1 MNNITAWACDFSKN
15 TGEGKLARDFVD
27 RFSSLQKVNFFIYSP
42 ESLSITIYKKKILD
56 IKKRKRSE
64 SGFLHRFIF
73 PTFGILFLL
82 FNFYFKK
89 RKISYLNYCPL
100 WNILIFALLP
110 KNCLLGPI
118 TGSNIFYRAKFI
130 SILKLILVRPLYKIS
145 LGFIKIK
152 KWTVILSTNILVNI
166 FKKEKYLNYFE
177 NYIIFSIFKKNFFVN
192 SKYKDIDL
200 LIYYRVH
207 YNKDNL
213 FYLNICKKLS
223 KNFNIHVIGD
233 YINFP
238 NVYNHGQLEQKKVFK
253 LLKRTKCTLA
263 TSENILSLFS
273 LEALKFNVKIF
284 YNIKF
289 KNNLLNKFVQLYPV
303 SFLKLN
309 STYFKI
315 SKVLE
320 NYKYMENKISFP
332 RDIVNNRIDLFLSFI
347 RY

>member
-15 TGEGKLARDFVD
+15 TGEGKLARNFVD
-27 RFSSLQKVNFFIYSP
+27 RFSSLQKVNFFIFSP
-42 ESLSITIYKKKILD
+42 GSFSIKIYKKKILD

-64 SGFLHRFIF
+64 SAFLHRFIF
-73 PTFGILFLL
+73 PTFGIFFLL

-89 RKISYLNYCPL
+89 KKISYLNYCPL

-118 TGSNIFYRAKFI
+118 TGSNIFYRPKLI
-130 SILKLILVRPLYKIS
+130 SILKLLLVRPLYKIS

-152 KWTVILSTNILVNI
+152 KWTIILSTDVLVDV
-166 FKKEKYLNYFE
+166 FKKEKYFNYFE
-177 NYIIFSIFKKNFFVN
+177 NYIIFSILKKKFFIN

-200 LIYYRVH
+200 LLYYRIH

-223 KNFNIHVIGD
+223 KNFNIHVVGD
-233 YINFP
+233 YINLP
-238 NVYNHGQLEQKKVFK
+238 NVNNHGQLTQKKVFE
-253 LLKRTKCTLA
+253 LLNRTKCTLS

-284 YNIKF
+284 YNIRF
-289 KNNLLNKFVQLYPV
+289 KKNLLNKFVQFYPI
-303 SFLKLN
+303 SFLNLKD
-309 STYFKI
+309 SCIEI
-315 SKVLE
+315 SKVLK
-320 NYKYMENKISFP
+320 NYKYIKSKISFSN
-332 RDIVNNRIDLFLSFI
+332 DITNRRIDLFLNFI

>member
-1 MNNITAWACDFSKN
+1 MNNITAWACDFSNN

-42 ESLSITIYKKKILD
+42 EGFSIKIYKKKILD

-64 SGFLHRFIF
+64 SAFLHRFIF
-73 PTFGILFLL
+73 PICGVLFLL

-110 KNCLLGPI
+110 KKCLLGPI

-145 LGFIKIK
+145 LGFIKKK
-152 KWTVILSTNILVNI
+152 KWTTILSTNILANI
-166 FKKEKYLNYFE
+166 FKKEKYFNYFE
-177 NYIIFSIFKKNFFVN
+177 NYVLFSILKKKFFTN

-200 LIYYRVH
+200 LIYYRIH

-223 KNFNIHVIGD
+223 KNFNIHVVGD

-238 NVYNHGQLEQKKVFK
+238 NVKNHGQLEQKKIFE

-289 KNNLLNKFVQLYPV
+289 KNDLLNKLGQFYPIN
-303 SFLKLN
+303 FLNLN
-309 STYFKI
+309 GSCIII
-315 SKVLE
+315 SKILK
-320 NYKYMENKISFP
+320 NYKYMKNKISFP
-332 RDIVNNRIDLFLSFI
+332 NDITNNRIDLFLSFI